1 VTGTKWWIDDRPER
15 KGEAWVQREGDRT
28 AVFNPETGLLHLLN
42 PSALAIWE
50 LCDGQ
55 TTASEMADAI
65 SEITGLDQ
73 ETTVGDVQNALQ
85 SLQEAKLIRARSDRS
100 VDQEEKSE

>member
-1 VTGTKWWIDDRPER
+1 VTDTKSWIEGRPER

-28 AVFNPETGLLHLLN
+28 AIFNPETGLLHLLN

-55 TTASEMADAI
+55 TTAEEMADAI

-73 ETTVGDVQNALQ
+73 ETTVGDVEKALE
-85 SLQEAKLIRARSDRS
+85 SLQEARLIETGGTGISARR
-100 VDQEEKSE
+100 ETSE